1 MKERKQREE
10 KGNGKKNKAGYT
22 ADGWAGAVM
31 RKLHAI
37 QKCDLP
43 TDTASSRVASPGLKT
58 EDKGILKNGKWSSL

>member
-31 RKLHAI
+31 QKLLKI
-37 QKCDLP
+37 QKCDGPIDLP
-43 TDTASSRVASPGLKT
+43 TYQPTDRHS
-58 EDKGILKNGKWSSL
+58 NM

>member
-37 QKCDLP
+37 QQARTGND
-43 TDTASSRVASPGLKT
+43 ASGVCLCVY
-58 EDKGILKNGKWSSL
+58 